1 MADIVGP
8 PFTPRASRTPRARR
22 LVCTLAIAML
32 VTSIEHVHVDG
43 AVPSIAAWRDA
54 GEIGKEYIEVGMGAC
69 DFPQTW
75 AWDGH
80 DDDES
85 VPMRIDGAVTAEQRA
100 RFEPTALL
108 AKHGLEKVAVGLS
121 GEFQSL
127 ASFIAQMR
135 SGESISNSSFAISSG
150 SDSIGA
156 SEVLVGAPF
165 SLAAGAS
172 ARAVDRH
179 ADGGGDVAMPTERMF
194 TVGGDGAGIVPHVDG
209 AGYHALLHGHVLWI
223 VVPPAGFLPD
233 ALRNAQGYALVGEV
247 GLVRAEA
254 HHEAKP
260 YLLTCTQMPGTAVFL
275 PRGWGRA
282 TVSLGDTL
290 SLSVRE
296 VGWVMDGS

>member
-22 LVCTLAIAML
+22 LVSTLAIAML

-135 SGESISNSSFAISSG
+135 SGESISNSSFVPAAAQHWRFR
-150 SDSIGA
+150 GA
-156 SEVLVGAPF
+156 RGAPF
-165 SLAAGAS
+165 LRRWRRRSCSRPTCGRRRRRSDAHGQCSSAATAPS
-172 ARAVDRH
+172 YH
-179 ADGGGDVAMPTERMF
+179 TW
-194 TVGGDGAGIVPHVDG
+194 TV
-209 AGYHALLHGHVLWI
+209 GYHALLHGHVLWI